1 MLLAWLLAAMALAV
15 DGCSTPDCTETET
28 CPVVSDATADDEPT
42 AVGDGTTEASND
54 AGDGGDGAEDASPID
69 ANPPTGPS
77 DGPELADSADGTD
90 GAGNDVDA
98 SDGSM
103 LPDAPEG
110 STDGGLRDAAAP
122 CNDAAPENCID
133 GLDNDCNGKID
144 CADQP
149 ACSAYGCAPPPPSSW
164 LGPAVLWTGA
174 GTATLPACPAGY
186 PTAVD
191 GFSGLTFAND
201 TCTCQCTATGQTC
214 SGGTAMIYASLNCGS
229 ACATVALTSGTCVTF
244 SSCSGEQ
251 GAWQVTAPVSATG
264 QCTAVTTPTSGG
276 PPTWKT
282 AVRVCTS
289 TGTTN
294 RAGGCSTATDECLPI
309 AASPFGAAL
318 CVYQTG
324 TQTTCPAPYNHN
336 AKPFV
341 YSTGSTT
348 DGRGCSA
355 CTCGGTPTAG
365 TCSGGVHLYGAP
377 NCTGTAVASGS
388 GCQTFNDPFGG
399 SAEAVEASYSST
411 PGTCPAPSTM
421 TQPTGAVTAT
431 GAFSVCCM

>member
-1 MLLAWLLAAMALAV
+1 MLLAWLVAAMALAV
-15 DGCSTPDCTETET
+15 DGCSSPDCTETAT
-28 CPVVSDATADDEPT
+28 CPVVSDATAGDEP
-42 AVGDGTTEASND
+42 APVGDETTEASND
-54 AGDGGDGAEDASPID
+54 ADDGGDAADDVSQID

-90 GAGNDVDA
+90 GEGNDADA

-110 STDGGLRDAAAP
+110 SIEGGAPDAAAP
-122 CNDAAPENCID
+122 CNDAAPENCTD

-174 GTATLPACPAGY
+174 RTATVPACPAGY
-186 PTAVD
+186 PTPVD
-191 GFSGLTFAND
+191 GFSGLTFAPD
-201 TCTCQCTATGQTC
+201 TCTCQCNATGQTC
-214 SGGTAMIYASLNCGS
+214 SATALIYASMNCGS
-229 ACATVALTSGTCVTF
+229 ACASLALASGSCTTF
-244 SSCSGEQ
+244 SSCSGQ
-251 GAWQVTAPVSATG
+251 DGAWQVTAPVMAAG
-264 QCTAVTTPTSGG
+264 QCTAVPMTTAGG
-276 PPTWKT
+276 PPTWQT
-282 AVRVCTS
+282 DVRLCTS

-294 RAGGCSTATDECLPI
+294 RAGGCSTAADECLPVP
-309 AASPFGAAL
+309 ASPFAAL

-336 AKPFV
+336 PKPFV

-348 DGRGCSA
+348 DGRGCSP

-365 TCSGGVHLYGAP
+365 TCSGGAHLYGTA

-388 GCQTFNDPFGG
+388 GCQTFNDPFGV
-399 SAEAVEASYSST
+399 APQAVEASYSST
-411 PGTCPAPSTM
+411 PGTCPAPSTLP
-421 TQPTGAVTAT
+421 QPTGAVTAT